1 MLKSGNGSNETE
13 VQKPKYGSEKNSRLS
28 VFSALL
34 ARECVVTAKATQMVS
49 WSIYAPGFS

>member
-1 MLKSGNGSNETE
+1 MLKCGNGSNETE

-34 ARECVVTAKATQMVS
+34 ARERVVTAKATQMVS
-49 WSIYAPGFS
+49 WPIYAPGFS